1 MIDPKLWDKALF
13 QSYQANSVLES
24 LVNPKPAAPYTPPPW
39 HRRMLNRVRYRL
51 SEARERLGELVAGRR
66 FDE

>member
-1 MIDPKLWDKALF
+1 MIT
-13 QSYQANSVLES
+13 
-24 LVNPKPAAPYTPPPW
+24 PKPWQDELNRAYTARLEFMRLYDKQRARIPW
-39 HRRMLNRVRYRL
+39 HRRMANRARYSI